1 MGVPEPTAGRV
12 TLHPT
17 TLPIGR
23 EPGLGASV
31 NERFL
36 YELRGLA
43 YWAECANP
51 FSRTVTARGLPL
63 GLQIR
68 GYKRDAVGRGLYRRK
83 IHEPGLTKF
92 LLEQFS
98 TLAPKHFLDLGANI
112 GYFSCLLGKLARP
125 AGKVVSIEPEPLNR
139 VLLEEN
145 LTRNGVTNVTVH
157 ACAVGAA
164 DSTAKLGIYK
174 PANRGRHSMVDLEN
188 CKAFIEVPVR
198 RLDDI
203 LRESG
208 VQSWDLLKI
217 DVEGYEP
224 FVFEGA
230 QETLSRTR
238 MLAMEFLPDTWK
250 KSGVSAQQVFQKL
263 SANFSCVYRF
273 ENSYLRE
280 IGWDDCASS
289 ERAVDLLLRR

>member
-1 MGVPEPTAGRV
+1 MPQTKANRVSLPPTGRQKSAAG
-12 TLHPT
+12 LAD
-17 TLPIGR
+17 
-23 EPGLGASV
+23 EFV

-51 FSRTVTARGLPL
+51 FSLTVTARDLPL
-63 GLQIR
+63 GLRIQ

-98 TLAPKHFLDLGANI
+98 TPAPKNFLDLGANI
-112 GYFSCLLGKLARP
+112 GYFSCLLGKLAGP
-125 AGKVVSIEPEPLNR
+125 SGKVVSIEPEPLNR
-139 VLLEEN
+139 KLLEEN
-145 LTRNGVTNVTVH
+145 LRRNSVVSVTVH
-157 ACAVGAA
+157 ACAVGATDGA
-164 DSTAKLGIYK
+164 AKLGIYK

-188 CKAFIEVPVR
+188 CKSFIEVPVR
-198 RLDDI
+198 RLDD
-203 LRESG
+203 LLQNSG

-230 QETLSRTR
+230 QETLSRTQ
-238 MLAMEFLPDTWK
+238 MLAMEFLPDAWK
-250 KSGVSAQQVFQKL
+250 KSRVNAEDVFEKL
-263 SANFSCVYRF
+263 RVNFSRVHRF
-273 ENSYLRE
+273 ENSSLRE
-280 IGWDDCASS
+280 INWDDCTRSQ
-289 ERAVDLLLRR
+289 RAIDLLLRR

>member
-1 MGVPEPTAGRV
+1 MGK
-12 TLHPT
+12 
-17 TLPIGR
+17 
-23 EPGLGASV
+23 SV
-31 NERFL
+31 NERVL

-51 FSRTVTARGLPL
+51 FSRTVTARDLPL
-63 GLQIR
+63 GLRIR

-98 TLAPKHFLDLGANI
+98 TPAPKNFLDLGANI
-112 GYFSCLLGKLARP
+112 GYFSSLLGKLAGPSGR
-125 AGKVVSIEPEPLNR
+125 VVSIEPEPLNR
-139 VLLEEN
+139 KLLEEN
-145 LTRNGVTNVTVH
+145 LLRNGVVNVTVH

-164 DSTAKLGIYK
+164 DGTAKLGIYK

-188 CKAFIEVPVR
+188 CKSFIQVPVR
-198 RLDDI
+198 RLDD
-203 LRESG
+203 LLQDSG

-230 QETLSRTR
+230 RETLSRTQ
-238 MLAMEFLPDTWK
+238 MLAMEFLPEAWK
-250 KSGVSAQQVFQKL
+250 KSGVDAASVFQKL
-263 SANFSCVYRF
+263 SARFSRVYRF
-273 ENSYLRE
+273 EDLNLPQ
-280 IGWDDCASS
+280 IGWDECARS
-289 ERAVDLLLRR
+289 ERALDLLLRR